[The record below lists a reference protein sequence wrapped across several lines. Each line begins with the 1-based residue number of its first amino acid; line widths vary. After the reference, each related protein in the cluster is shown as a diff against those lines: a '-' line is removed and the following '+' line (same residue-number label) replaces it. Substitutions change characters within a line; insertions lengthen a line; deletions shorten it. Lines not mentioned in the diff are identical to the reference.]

1 MKNTFKE
8 IAKLSLVLLVLGTV
22 GCKSPSLVVGK
33 IASKYPTAF
42 RDECIT
48 RYPPQI
54 KDSISTVYKTI
65 RDTVRTTLRID
76 CDSIEEY
83 KKTPGKVIS
92 SVVFA
97 DCPPSVTT
105 HDTVEKVRIQVVQD
119 TKKIDQLS
127 ELVTKYSLQV
137 AKQETTIETKNVIIV
152 RLSVIC
158 LIALLLVLILLY
170 KLLKR

>member
-1 MKNTFKE
+1 M
-8 IAKLSLVLLVLGTV
+8 VQRLLVILLLITV
-22 GCKSPSLVVGK
+22 GCKSPSLIVGK
-33 IASKYPTAF
+33 VASKYPVAF
-42 RDECIT
+42 RDECIA

-54 KDSISTVYKTI
+54 KDSISTVYKTV

-76 CDSIEEY
+76 CDSLEEY
-83 KKTPGKVIS
+83 RKKPGKVIS

-119 TKKIDQLS
+119 MKKIQQLS
-127 ELVTKYSLQV
+127 DLVAKYSVEL
-137 AKQETTIETKNVIIV
+137 AKSEITIETKNVVIV

-158 LIALLLVLILLY
+158 SIALLLVLILLY
-170 KLLKR
+170 KLLKP